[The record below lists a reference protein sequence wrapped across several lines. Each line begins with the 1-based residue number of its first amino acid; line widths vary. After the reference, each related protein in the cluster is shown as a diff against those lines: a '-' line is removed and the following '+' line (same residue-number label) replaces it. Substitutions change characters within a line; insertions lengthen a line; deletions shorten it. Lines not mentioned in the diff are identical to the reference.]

1 MSRVRLD
8 MSASRGIPAML
19 KFLIGSGKVSAVL
32 TPRVDAKTGAY
43 DIGLVTDEK
52 GLANAVPL
60 APVMVANA
68 GRVLSSVTPAVK
80 PLAAVLKPCELRAFV
95 ERVKR
100 EQGSLENVLTIS
112 YTCGGVYPLD
122 KVIVEGF
129 GDTIPDFLKRVA
141 AGEIADGTRET
152 CKACEHFI
160 PMTADVTVSVAGDS
174 GSTSACTIFV
184 NSDKAKELL
193 GGLEGERSDEEFNPS
208 AFSDLSAKRAAEK
221 EKIYASLAPLGK
233 GLDGLIEVFGKCVG
247 CHGCGHVCPICY
259 CLLCDFESR
268 SFDYDL
274 PFFEKELAGKGSLR
288 LPPDTMFFHLGRMTH
303 MSFSCVAC
311 GQCSDTCPV
320 GIPVASVFKMVGE
333 HTASLFDYV
342 AGRDA
347 EESIPVMVY
356 KEEEFSELG

>member
-1 MSRVRLD
+1 MSSVKLD
-8 MSASRGIPAML
+8 MSASKGIPHLL
-19 KFLIGSGKVSAVL
+19 KSLLSSGKVSAVL
-32 TPRVDAKTGAY
+32 TQRLDPETGTY
-43 DIGLVTDEK
+43 DIGLVTDEE
-52 GLANAVPL
+52 GLTNAAPL

-68 GRVLSSVTPAVK
+68 GRVLSSLTPSTR

-100 EQGSLENVLTIS
+100 EQGSLENVLSIS
-112 YTCGGVYPLD
+112 YTCGGVFPLD
-122 KVIVEGF
+122 KVIEEGF
-129 GDTIPDFLKRVA
+129 AERKPDFLKRVA
-141 AGEIADGTRET
+141 AGEIPEGLRET
-152 CKACEHFI
+152 CKACEQFI

-174 GSTSACTIFV
+174 GSTSACRIYLNT
-184 NSDKAKELL
+184 DRAKELL
-193 GGLEGERSDEEFNPS
+193 KGLEGEQSEEEFDE
-208 AFSDLSAKRAAEK
+208 AAYKDLSTKRAAET
-221 EKIYASLAPLGK
+221 EKVYAALAPVGK
-233 GLDGLIEVFGKCVG
+233 GLDGMIEVFGKCVG

-274 PFFEKELAGKGSLR
+274 PYFEKELSGKGSLR
-288 LPPDTMFFHLGRMTH
+288 LPPDTIFFHLGRMTH

-333 HTASLFDYV
+333 HTASLFDYL
-342 AGRDA
+342 AGRDV
-347 EESIPVMVY
+347 EESIPVMVF